1 MGVSLVVNFLAA
13 ADEAKLRCVGKV
25 RVQVGLEGRRLRCCR
40 REEAEVR
47 QVRAHRDFEGA
58 AVDEAR
64 VKCAAS

>member
-1 MGVSLVVNFLAA
+1 M
-13 ADEAKLRCVGKV
+13 GKV

-40 REEAEVR
+40 REEEAEAR